1 MNASA
6 STPGNEG
13 AGGGL
18 GWQGGDG
25 AETGRDGEAEAGRD
39 TGRRRAGR
47 DGEAEAGR
55 DTGRIWGG
63 EMTCSAVFPCGLQ
76 LRMALTSNIP
86 VTISCVNKADY

>member
-6 STPGNEG
+6 SAPGNEVV
-13 AGGGL
+13 GGGL

-25 AETGRDGEAEAGRD
+25 AET
-39 TGRRRAGR
+39 GR

-76 LRMALTSNIP
+76 LRMALKSIP
-86 VTISCVNKADY
+86 VSISSVTKADY